1 MRFRRGPKM
10 RRTWCGACPRTAFCS
25 RRCNKE
31 LPMSSFPPGQV
42 SHGVRMKLCVGC
54 AELRYTCNPGHFKNS
69 CRGFGDRPARGQH
82 PVRLK
87 CNVIHFFQGCG
98 ERKYCAAF
106 SPEQLNPRAHRQGSP
121 CKGCIK
127 TATERTSKYV
137 VLHARGSFLFR
148 VSFLC
153 VGGSLRLQ
161 GAPALVATGHG
172 VRSTSRDYLEVR
184 CR

>member
-1 MRFRRGPKM
+1 
-10 RRTWCGACPRTAFCS
+10 
-25 RRCNKE
+25 
-31 LPMSSFPPGQV
+31 MSSFPPGQV

-54 AELRYTCNPGHFKNS
+54 TELRYVYTCSLCHFKKGR
-69 CRGFGDRPARGQH
+69 RGFGERPARGKH

-87 CNVIHFFQGCG
+87 CNVRHFCQGCEG
-98 ERKYCAAF
+98 RKGCAAF

-137 VLHARGSFLFR
+137 VLHARVSFLFR

-153 VGGSLRLQ
+153 VGARFAFARSSRACCDRTW
-161 GAPALVATGHG
+161 GAEHL
-172 VRSTSRDYLEVR
+172 
-184 CR
+184 

>member
-1 MRFRRGPKM
+1 M
-10 RRTWCGACPRTAFCS
+10 RRTWCGARPRTAFCS

-31 LPMSSFPPGQV
+31 LSMSSFPPGQV

-54 AELRYTCNPGHFKNS
+54 AEVRYVYTCSLCNFKKGR
-69 CRGFGDRPARGQH
+69 RGFGERPARGKH

-87 CNVIHFFQGCG
+87 CNVRHFCQGCEG
-98 ERKYCAAF
+98 RKDCAAF

-127 TATERTSKYV
+127 TATERTSNMWSFMRV
-137 VLHARGSFLFR
+137 VLFCLAFR
-148 VSFLC
+148 FC
-153 VGGSLRLQ
+153 VLGGSLRLQ

-172 VRSTSRDYLEVR
+172 VRSTSRDYHCHKVS
-184 CR
+184 

>member
-1 MRFRRGPKM
+1 M

-54 AELRYTCNPGHFKNS
+54 AEVRYVYTCSLCHFKKG
-69 CRGFGDRPARGQH
+69 CRGFGERPARGKH

-87 CNVIHFFQGCG
+87 CNVRHFCQRCEG
-98 ERKYCAAF
+98 RKGRAAF
-106 SPEQLNPRAHRQGSP
+106 SPEQVNPRAHRQGSP

-127 TATERTSKYV
+127 TATDCTSKYV
-137 VLHARGSFLFR
+137 VLHARGSFVFR

-153 VGGSLRLQ
+153 VGRDLRLQ

-172 VRSTSRDYLEVR
+172 VRSTSRDYP
-184 CR
+184 